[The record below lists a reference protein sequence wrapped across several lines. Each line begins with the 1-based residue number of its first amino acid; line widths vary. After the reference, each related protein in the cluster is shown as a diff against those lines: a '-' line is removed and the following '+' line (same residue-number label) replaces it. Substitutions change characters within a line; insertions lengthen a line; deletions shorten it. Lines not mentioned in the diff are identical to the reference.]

1 MQAFDTPGKTRL
13 RVKNAAGLISVDPSE
28 TGRTTVVLEA
38 LREDD
43 ATREAIERATVEL
56 NGNEVTVEIGVGS
69 KGFGVGPAWI
79 TFGRTPSV
87 GIRIRCPEDSDLE
100 CTTASADVAATGRLG
115 NVELKT
121 ASGDIAVEHVTA
133 LRVQSASGDVR
144 AATVD
149 GEARL
154 QTVSGDVR
162 LGTVTGSVSATL
174 VSGDFSID
182 DAHTDL
188 ARRPSLA
195 TSGSARSGRGRS
207 KSSRSRATSAS
218 ASAPVRASGSTP
230 TRRAATS
237 APSSTSRTRPRRDR
251 AEARRGWRR
260 RLSAAT
266 SRSPGPQPS
275 QPDVRRPGGLW
286 RHRDFL
292 SLWGAR
298 RSASSARR
306 SACWRCR
313 SSRSSRSR
321 RATFRVALL
330 TTVEFLP
337 FLLFTLPAGVWV
349 DRLRR
354 RPILIL
360 ADLGRAAALV
370 TVPVAYWLGVLS
382 IWQLYA
388 VGFATGICTVFFDVA
403 YQSYLPGADR
413 AGAGRRR
420 QLEARDQPFGREHRR
435 PRLAGLLVAA

>member
-38 LREDD
+38 LRDDD
-43 ATREAIERATVEL
+43 ATREAIERATVEM

-87 GIRIRCPEDSDLE
+87 GVRIRCPEDTDLE

-162 LGTVTGSVSATL
+162 LGTVTGPASATL

-188 ARRPSLA
+188 
-195 TSGSARSGRGRS
+195 
-207 KSSRSRATSAS
+207 
-218 ASAPVRASGSTP
+218 
-230 TRRAATS
+230 TR
-237 APSSTSRTRPRRDR
+237 
-251 AEARRGWRR
+251 
-260 RLSAAT
+260 
-266 SRSPGPQPS
+266 Q
-275 QPDVRRPGGLW
+275 
-286 RHRDFL
+286 
-292 SLWGAR
+292 
-298 RSASSARR
+298 
-306 SACWRCR
+306 
-313 SSRSSRSR
+313 
-321 RATFRVALL
+321 
-330 TTVEFLP
+330 
-337 FLLFTLPAGVWV
+337 

-354 RPILIL
+354 PADRLDPGGADQRPVG
-360 ADLGRAAALV
+360 LGRRPHRRPPRDA
-370 TVPVAYWLGVLS
+370 PPDRR
-382 IWQLYA
+382 QL
-388 VGFATGICTVFFDVA
+388 DE
-403 YQSYLPGADR
+403 
-413 AGAGRRR
+413 RRR
-420 QLEARDQPFGREHRR
+420 QLRARCQGHALGGIERKRGAAGGEDRQRRHRDHPGRS
-435 PRLAGLLVAA
+435 RLSLT